1 MKKLDCRGLA
11 CPKPVIMT
19 KKELEAMKSGELE
32 VVVDNEA
39 ARENVSKFANNLG
52 FECSIKENENL
63 YYITIKKSE
72 NTYSDTCEVAESESV
87 SLEKSVVILITNDK
101 MGLGDDKLGAVLM
114 KSYIYA
120 LTENDIKPQAMLF
133 LNAGVK
139 LTVQDS
145 EVLESLQTL
154 EKQGVEILSCGTCL
168 DFYALKEKLAIG
180 SVTNMYTIAEKMNS
194 ASNTI
199 TL

>member
-32 VVVDNEA
+32 VVVDNVA

-52 FECSIKENENL
+52 LEYGVKESENL

-72 NTYSDTCEVAESESV
+72 DASSNTCTIMDIENT
-87 SLEKSVVILITNDK
+87 SLKKNVVILVTNDK
-101 MGLGDDKLGAVLM
+101 MGLGDDKLGAALM

-168 DFYALKEKLAIG
+168 DFYELKEKLAIG

-199 TL
+199 KL